1 MWAKEKGQWLSQLSF
16 WFHCI
21 TTVSAYSDV
30 VTISLCHTLIL
41 SQSHCVTLLWI
52 GQLWFAW
59 RLVYPL
65 MSKKWW
71 QWWDMDHYNV
81 WITTA
86 RLRVKTINC
95 HTNFNGSTSI
105 VFWSEFHQ
113 QQCLLRSKHLS
124 FGQNWKKNC
133 ALVRISTVVSFDLA
147 QLFAVVHWGW

>member
-105 VFWSEFHQ
+105 VCLVRISSTAVSFQIKTFVFESEFE
-113 QQCLLRSKHLS
+113 
-124 FGQNWKKNC
+124 KKYC
-133 ALVRISTVVSFDLA
+133 VLVRISTVVSFDLA
-147 QLFAVVHWGW
+147 QLLCTGW